1 MVIRHLP
8 ATDLRLQE
16 IREKQSQ
23 DVICQTLANYCN
35 NGWPVTNHKASE
47 IGKVYWHLRGEI
59 TINKGLLMKAG
70 RLFIPTE
77 MRADILTKIHGAH
90 QGITKCKLRARESV
104 WWLGINSDI
113 EKEVKACD
121 VCAKL
126 QNDHA
131 EPMISTKGCRPTK
144 IIRGRSSPLVKFRTI
159 RDIWLG

>member
-1 MVIRHLP
+1 MLSRNPVIHSLTLEEEQHSSDTENYVDMVIRHLP

-35 NGWPVTNHKASE
+35 NGWPETKHKASE

-59 TINKGLLMKAG
+59 TKNKGLLMKTG

-90 QGITKCKLRARESV
+90 QGITKCKLQARESV

-113 EKEVKACD
+113 EKMSK
-121 VCAKL
+121 
-126 QNDHA
+126 HA
-131 EPMISTKGCRPTK
+131 TFALNFRMIMQSR
-144 IIRGRSSPLVKFRTI
+144 
-159 RDIWLG
+159 